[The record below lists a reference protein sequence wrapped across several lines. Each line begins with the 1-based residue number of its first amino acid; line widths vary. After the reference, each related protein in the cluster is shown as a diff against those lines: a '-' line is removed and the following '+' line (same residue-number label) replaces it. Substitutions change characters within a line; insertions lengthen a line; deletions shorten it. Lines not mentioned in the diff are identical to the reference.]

1 VNRLGLSFLIRRPP
15 AEAPGAVCVFQRGA
29 LRIYAFDMGSSIP
42 FKPTTRAGIVGG
54 AVDST
59 GLRKSRP
66 GGVLRTVL
74 YLIIVFGSK
83 VLELKGI
90 CSFTM
95 AT

>member
-1 VNRLGLSFLIRRPP
+1 MRSTWVLAFPSSPLPELRSG
-15 AEAPGAVCVFQRGA
+15 GA
-29 LRIYAFDMGSSIP
+29 L
-42 FKPTTRAGIVGG
+42 
-54 AVDST
+54 DST